1 MGTYV
6 TQFIPITVYLNIPD
20 EVSLK
25 SLKEALDRRR
35 EKKISA
41 EDLAKMTK
49 FVWRKN
55 YFESD
60 RGIYQ

>member
-25 SLKEALDRRR
+25 LLKEALDRRR

-49 FVWRKN
+49 FV
-55 YFESD
+55 
-60 RGIYQ
+60 